1 MSYKTFFILIISGW
15 MMMPCVR
22 ACASSE
28 GLCVK
33 KDVVLYSITLKD
45 PPPDA
50 VKEGLSI
57 QSSAQG
63 PVESSAKTVPPGVSK
78 AYADYYK
85 KIRNKIK
92 DRLVSRYH
100 QGLEDG
106 DVNLVFILTSA
117 GKLESVNIS
126 EIGSAKDSDLRDFT
140 VKGIKDSAPFPPFP
154 RSLDKT
160 KMTFDLSVSFRKN

>member
-1 MSYKTFFILIISGW
+1 MSYKTVFILIISVW
-15 MMMPCVR
+15 LVMSCAM
-22 ACASSE
+22 AYASSE

-50 VKEGLSI
+50 FKEGLSI
-57 QSSAQG
+57 QGSVQDT
-63 PVESSAKTVPPGVSK
+63 VESSVKTVPQGVSK

-106 DVNLVFILTSA
+106 DINLVFILTSA

-126 EIGSAKDSDLRDFT
+126 EIGSAKDSGLRDFT

-154 RSLDKT
+154 RSLDKA